1 MKIRTIAA
9 LAATLAAVTLAASA
23 QAPAP
28 YETKQ
33 VEGTDNVYIFRY
45 GNAQS
50 MFVVTKDGVIA
61 TDPISYAN
69 RNASQVYVD
78 EIRKVT
84 SAPIKYLIYS
94 HHHFDHIA
102 GGKPFKDAGAT
113 IIAHQRAKERLAV
126 LQDPYTPLPDRTI
139 SKTTSIKLGGTELEL
154 HYLGPNHSDSTLIM
168 RLPKERVI
176 FAVDLIPVGSVPGR
190 AMIDSYPIEWEDTL
204 KKVLVMD
211 WDRLI
216 PGHPGAPGGRL
227 GTKQDVATTLSFL
240 QEASATIK
248 EQARNGKCWE
258 PVEKEFSMAKWEGW
272 PGYAAAIPMVARRYC
287 GLWGRGT

>member
-1 MKIRTIAA
+1 MESDSDPDFGFVDVAEYRLREYRSSQQREPSAHACPQGRRCHEDRTIAA
-9 LAATLAAVTLAASA
+9 LAATLTAVTLAASA

-28 YETKQ
+28 YETTQ
-33 VEGTDNVYIFRY
+33 VEG
-45 GNAQS
+45 
-50 MFVVTKDGVIA
+50 
-61 TDPISYAN
+61 
-69 RNASQVYVD
+69 
-78 EIRKVT
+78 
-84 SAPIKYLIYS
+84 
-94 HHHFDHIA
+94 
-102 GGKPFKDAGAT
+102 
-113 IIAHQRAKERLAV
+113 IAHQRAKERLAV
-126 LQDPYTPLPDRTI
+126 LQDPYTPLRDRTI

-227 GTKQDVATTLSFL
+227 GTKQDVAPLL
-240 QEASATIK
+240 
-248 EQARNGKCWE
+248 R
-258 PVEKEFSMAKWEGW
+258 P
-272 PGYAAAIPMVARRYC
+272 PGTGDLIA
-287 GLWGRGT
+287 